1 MTSKYEA
8 ESLLRPPV
16 EYYAAIAYGVASVLL
31 VIGSEWFLLPPIV
44 AFTFAALCGARAVMR
59 YREASRIVRYQKGL
73 LVLQMFT
80 MSSKQLPVS
89 NYYQYLG
96 NGFEWDQRHAQR
108 IYEFNLSKNKIYRTQ
123 AKGYTFARNLEVS
136 TEHRLPKLSQF
147 LRSQSKYNPYKP
159 LPPIGGDAH
168 LHGVGMWEGEKR
180 ILMDLGDRVGHTIV
194 VGTTRVGKTRLGEII
209 IAQDIHRGD
218 VVIVFDPKGDADLPK
233 RMYSEAVR
241 AGREDQ
247 FYMFHLGFPEQ
258 SASYNPVGSF
268 MRVTEVAS
276 RIARQMPGE
285 GQSLAFREFV
295 WGYVNVVAKL
305 MNRLGIKPTYSAIKS
320 YSEDIEPL
328 VILFLTS
335 HFDDHRATLGDWRE
349 EVERTIEILRL
360 KVDER
365 PFDFDFRVQ
374 RHMHSRTK
382 EGLAMMKLYKDNVD
396 KIGNDIAHSAI
407 KAFQMDSVHMGKLI
421 ASLDPFLEKMTTG
434 AVADLIAPDYQD
446 LERPVFDWN
455 DVIQQG
461 GIVYVGLD
469 ALSDSEVAA
478 AVGNSMFADLTS
490 IAGRLYKH
498 GRDHGLPEVSDEK
511 KGYSPKICIHAD
523 EFNELAGDEFIPM
536 LNKAGG
542 AGIQVTAYTQTLS
555 DIEAKVGVKAKAQQM
570 LGNFNTVIMLR
581 ILEQETAEFV
591 VKRQAQ
597 VVVEELK
604 TYSNVSENSNV
615 DSDQHYSSGSQT
627 RQDRERVDLVQA
639 ADLMRL
645 PKGQAF
651 AWLDGNKVHKIRI
664 PLPDDSDLENIPD
677 NLQAVADQ
685 MKSQYQTAS
694 VTGGFSGFRDHFDP
708 IRVLNQGAQSD
719 QYGHFVQ
726 GLSLDS
732 GYLPELETE
741 VANG

>member
-16 EYYAAIAYGVASVLL
+16 EFYAAIAYGVAAILL
-31 VIGSEWFLLPPIV
+31 VIGSEWFLLPPVV
-44 AFTFAALCGARAVMR
+44 AYTFAALCLFRGFFR
-59 YREASRIVRYQKGL
+59 YSGGNRIKRYQKGL
-73 LVLQMFT
+73 LALKMFT
-80 MSSKQLPVS
+80 MSSKELPVS
-89 NYYQYLG
+89 NFYQYLG
-96 NGFEWDQRHAQR
+96 HGFEWDQRHAQR
-108 IYEFNLSKNKIYRTQ
+108 IYEFNLSKNKDYRNLSR
-123 AKGYTFARNLEVS
+123 GYSLARNIEIKA
-136 TEHRLPKLSQF
+136 EHKLPKLSQF
-147 LRSQSKYNPYKP
+147 LRSQAKFNPYKP

-168 LHGVGMWEGEKR
+168 LHGVGMWEGENP
-180 ILMDLGDRVGHTIV
+180 ILMNLADRNGHTIV
-194 VGTTRVGKTRLGEII
+194 VGTTRVGKTRLAELVIT
-209 IAQDIHRGD
+209 QDIHRGD
-218 VVIVFDPKGDADLPK
+218 VVIVFDPKGDADLLK

-328 VILFLTS
+328 VKLFLTA
-335 HFDDHRATLGDWRE
+335 HFDDHSSTLGDWRKT
-349 EVERTIEILRL
+349 VEQTIDIL
-360 KVDER
+360 KMKADER
-365 PFDFDFRVQ
+365 PYDFDFRVQ
-374 RHMHSRTK
+374 RHMNSRSK
-382 EGLAMMKLYKDNVD
+382 EGLAMMKLYKDHVNE
-396 KIGNDIAHSAI
+396 IGSDIAHSAI
-407 KAFQMDSVHMGKLI
+407 KSFQMDSAHMGKLI

-434 AVADLIAPDYQD
+434 AVADLIAPDYDD

-498 GRDHGLPEVSDEK
+498 GRDHGLPEVKAK
-511 KGYSPKICIHAD
+511 KVYSPKICIHAD

-570 LGNFNTVIMLR
+570 IGNFNTVIMLR
-581 ILEQETAEFV
+581 VLEQETAEFV

-604 TYSNVSENSNV
+604 TYSNVSEISDV
-615 DSDQHYSSGSQT
+615 DKGQHYTSGSQT

-651 AWLDGNKVHKIRI
+651 AWLDGNKVHKIRM
-664 PLPDDSDLENIPD
+664 PLPDDSDLLNVPD
-677 NLQAVADQ
+677 NLKGVAEQ
-685 MKSQYQTAS
+685 MKSQYQTAAN
-694 VTGGFSGFRDHFDP
+694 TGGVSAFRDHFDP
-708 IRVLNQGAQSD
+708 IKILNQGESSD
-719 QYGHFVQ
+719 QYGEFVQ
-726 GLSLDS
+726 GLSNDKS
-732 GYLPELETE
+732 YLPELD
-741 VANG
+741 VQVSHG